1 MAFNFGGFLN
11 GMSQSIVK
19 SIEEEEQQQRR
30 FDYLAE
36 TEAMKV
42 RSARKAE
49 RDKKNRITEE
59 LMGAL
64 SIFYDD
70 DTARKLAKKGTTA
83 AEIYLDIGQRAFKND
98 VDPMTVLNLPSVSGD
113 LN

>member
-1 MAFNFGGFLN
+1 MSFNFGGFLS

-19 SIEEEEQQQRR
+19 SIEEEEEQQRR

-36 TEAMKV
+36 TEAMRL

-49 RDKKNRITEE
+49 RDKKNAITEE

-64 SIFYDD
+64 SVFYDD
-70 DTARKLAKKGTTA
+70 DTARKLAKKGATA
-83 AEIYLDIGQRAFKND
+83 AEIYLNVQLKKIL
-98 VDPMTVLNLPSVSGD
+98 TL
-113 LN
+113 